1 MKEHVTVIPSD
12 KTIIVD
18 GIALPCD
25 FEAPSSLHALQWHNG
40 EGELEIIENGRMTNQ
55 AIASYTSEVKPY
67 VDIWQTKY
75 DEINTP
81 YVPTLEEAKEA
92 KLAEL
97 TSAFD
102 TAAQNAH
109 LMSSVGFEIDA
120 NEVANRNIEGL
131 TLVMS
136 DTDTTLFCD
145 YNNQFHEVTRAQL
158 ETMRREIVA
167 NSQRLYQ
174 IKWQYRSLIEAATTV
189 DELDAI
195 TITFG
200 EA

>member
-25 FEAPSSLHALQWHNG
+25 FEAPSGLHALQWHNG

-109 LMSSVGFEIDA
+109 IMSSVGFEIDA

-131 TLVMS
+131 VLVMS
-136 DTDTTLFCD
+136 DTDTTMFCD
-145 YNNQFHEVTRAQL
+145 YNNEFHEVTKAQL
-158 ETMRREIVA
+158 ETMRKEIVV

-174 IKWQYRSLIEAATTV
+174 IKWTYRTQIEAAATV

-195 TITFG
+195 QINIV
-200 EA
+200 

>member
-25 FEAPSSLHALQWHNG
+25 FEAPSGLHALQWHNG

-55 AIASYTSEVKPY
+55 AVASYTSEVKPY
-67 VDIWQTKY
+67 VDIWQAKY

-81 YVPTLEEAKEA
+81 VVPTLEEAREA
-92 KLAEL
+92 KLSEL
-97 TSAFD
+97 NSAFD

-109 LMSSVGFEIDA
+109 IMSSVGFEIDA

-131 TLVMS
+131 VLV
-136 DTDTTLFCD
+136 
-145 YNNQFHEVTRAQL
+145 NNEFHEVTKAQL
-158 ETMRREIVA
+158 ETMRKEIVV

-174 IKWQYRSLIEAATTV
+174 IKWTYRTQIEAAATV

-195 TITFG
+195 QINIV
-200 EA
+200 